1 MTMDPT
7 TDHAAYVDAAAAV
20 LGLKIAAEYRPGV
33 LRFFGLAASMAEQV
47 MALPLGPA
55 DEPGTRFVPV
65 EPEQGP

>member
-1 MTMDPT
+1 MDG
-7 TDHAAYVDAAAAV
+7 HGAYVDAAAAA

-33 LRFFGLAASMAEQV
+33 LRYFALAAAMAEQV
-47 MALPLGPA
+47 MALPLDPA